1 MKFGFP
7 SIGIRFKKAKYY
19 NPFLGCSSG
28 YRKQTGYTRKNGVR
42 IPTRCVHESAERK
55 KTRRSSGQEQRAHAP
70 TTGGGIMMAPGVPAL
85 PSSVGGGLMMVEQPA
100 HAPTTGGGIMMAPGV
115 PALPSSVGG
124 GLMST
129 VRKMTRRC
137 PEGYV
142 YRKAYTRRFHTKTRV
157 KGFSVQR
164 KDGTRYKIY
173 PKQKTATVKASCIRE
188 KSTERRGHKRSSRSP
203 GLSMNSSECQK
214 LRRGELFKYNYQY
227 RLPVTARRLALKKAI
242 IDQGPI
248 RVFKKLSLA
257 SKCAKGVKPSAANV
271 FAEDASY
278 VEDNYAIGT
287 FVRKH

>member
-7 SIGIRFKKAKYY
+7 SLGIRFKKAKYY
-19 NPFLGCSSG
+19 NPFLGCPSG

-42 IPTRCVHESAERK
+42 VPTRCVHESAERK
-55 KTRRSSGQEQRAHAP
+55 KTHRQRTRSQPVVAAP
-70 TTGGGIMMAPGVPAL
+70 H
-85 PSSVGGGLMMVEQPA
+85 GGGLMMASQPIQS
-100 HAPTTGGGIMMAPGV
+100 TT
-115 PALPSSVGG
+115 GG

-188 KSTERRGHKRSSRSP
+188 KTTGRRSRSRGHTKSP

-242 IDQGPI
+242 VDQGPL

-257 SKCAKGVKPSAANV
+257 SKCAKSVKPAAAKV

-278 VEDNYAIGT
+278 VEDSYAIGT

>member
-1 MKFGFP
+1 MKFDFP
-7 SIGIRFKKAKYY
+7 SLGIRFKKAKYY

-55 KTRRSSGQEQRAHAP
+55 KTHRKRTRNRLKHARAIGGDIMMAEQPAHA
-70 TTGGGIMMAPGVPAL
+70 TTGDGIMMAEQPAHATTGDGIMMAPGAMPA
-85 PSSVGGGLMMVEQPA
+85 QP
-100 HAPTTGGGIMMAPGV
+100 P
-115 PALPSSVGG
+115 SVGG

-188 KSTERRGHKRSSRSP
+188 KSTERHVHKRISRSP

-257 SKCAKGVKPSAANV
+257 SKCAKSVKPSAAKV
-271 FAEDASY
+271 FSEDASY

>member
-7 SIGIRFKKAKYY
+7 SLGIRFKKAKYY

-55 KTRRSSGQEQRAHAP
+55 KTHRKRTRKQPVRAPAIG
-70 TTGGGIMMAPGVPAL
+70 GGGIMMAPET
-85 PSSVGGGLMMVEQPA
+85 MPA
-100 HAPTTGGGIMMAPGV
+100 HATTCGGGIMMAPEV
-115 PALPSSVGG
+115 TALPSSNGG

-188 KSTERRGHKRSSRSP
+188 KSTERHGRKRSSRSP

-227 RLPVTARRLALKKAI
+227 RLPITARRLALKKAI

-248 RVFKKLSLA
+248 RIFKKLSLA
-257 SKCAKGVKPSAANV
+257 SKCAKSTKPVAAKV